1 MSDTNLKAA
10 LERKYA
16 LFKGELGEKRQRIDY
31 IESLFREELPKL
43 TAREQRLHRL
53 IDCAEEILKEINPS
67 FSPDKVRPIK
77 PHVHKAPTAIGQIAK
92 VTLDIL
98 RESTASLTIRQI
110 ADEIVV
116 REELGDITEAEH
128 KRLRNSIDATLRD
141 KLQKGL
147 VTHDGAKFARKW
159 RICTAEERRSQLK
172 PAKTSSKSTSS

>member
-1 MSDTNLKAA
+1 MSDTNLRAA

-43 TAREQRLHRL
+43 TEREQRLHRL

-67 FSPDKVRPIK
+67 FAPEKVPPVK
-77 PHVHKAPTAIGQIAK
+77 PHVHKARTAIGDIAK
-92 VTLDIL
+92 LTLDIL
-98 RESTASLTIRQI
+98 RESSAALTIRQI
-110 ADEIVV
+110 ADQIVV
-116 REELGDITEAEH
+116 RANLKDAPEAEH

-141 KLQKGL
+141 KLKKGL

-159 RICTAEERRSQLK
+159 RICTADERRAQLK